1 VSFPSS
7 GPLPPSRSASFKKT
21 WKSQPAV
28 SGTEIRSRASS
39 LTPSRSSRRAPETSA
54 RLTNRTETQ
63 KPKELTRMLSR
74 NFSGTF
80 EPLRDDKLRRKASED
95 SSQQHE
101 ATRSTTLQSLRPQH
115 NYGLDQD
122 DRGRV
127 RSGSLPAL
135 VERLT
140 SEPDF
145 IGVF

>member
-1 VSFPSS
+1 
-7 GPLPPSRSASFKKT
+7 
-21 WKSQPAV
+21 
-28 SGTEIRSRASS
+28 
-39 LTPSRSSRRAPETSA
+39 
-54 RLTNRTETQ
+54 
-63 KPKELTRMLSR
+63 MLSR

-127 RSGSLPAL
+127 RSGGLPAL